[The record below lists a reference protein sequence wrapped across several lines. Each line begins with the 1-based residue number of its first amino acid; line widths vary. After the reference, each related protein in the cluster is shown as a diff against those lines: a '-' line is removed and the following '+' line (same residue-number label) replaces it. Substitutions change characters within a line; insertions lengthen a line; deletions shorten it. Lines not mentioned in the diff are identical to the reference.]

1 MQNIKE
7 LPGPL
12 QRTLVA
18 SATVELRGEFIMI
31 DFFKDMSPY
40 VFASGSHYK
49 TAFLIFLCC
58 SLWWLLERQMKIL
71 KAPEPSQP
79 LEQVKSI
86 LIEVHAY
93 VQHQTY
99 SHV

>member
-31 DFFKDMSPY
+31 DFFKDMSSY

-58 SLWWLLERQMKIL
+58 SLWWLLEMKIL
-71 KAPEPSQP
+71 KAPGPSQP

-86 LIEVHAY
+86 LIEVLAY
-93 VQHQTY
+93 EQHQTY
-99 SHV
+99 SHD